1 MSFSRPSQRDD
12 FEIAI
17 VCALKAEFDAVCL
30 VVEEFWDGNQ
40 DIYGKAN
47 GDINCYRTGRIGKHN
62 IILLQLRQMG
72 KAHAAAAAAGLR
84 SSFTR
89 LRLAFLVGGCAA
101 VPQSENANIVLG
113 DIIISTGIV
122 QYDFGRKF
130 PDKFIRKNTGRDNLV
145 KPCKEV
151 GNILTTLQ
159 TPDITNKLTER
170 LATLL
175 IDLQKNAHN
184 KGYGSRYGYPGVH
197 EDKLYKSSYHH
208 KHRDMGCPTCIMAD
222 DSTCDEARITNC
234 EDLGCGVA
242 GLVAGRQRLEEKLQS
257 CRNDDMAYQNPDIF
271 FGLVGSGDS
280 VMKSGCDRDRLAEE
294 EGVIAFEMEA
304 AGFWEDVPTLVV
316 KGVFDYG
323 DSHKNKLWHHF
334 SSATAACA
342 ARAIIERLAQTDQRS
357 TSIYKEVPSDHRIE
371 NNHAISSWQENL
383 INNATTNTRIIG
395 SISENMSLGGSKQS
409 NIINFS
415 NSNRTLERRIVHAQL
430 QFLELITL
438 ICITILI
445 WALKQ

>member
-1 MSFSRPSQRDD
+1 MAVFPSRFHLFASQKRWRLITVMCFSRPSHRDD
-12 FEIAI
+12 FKIAI

-30 VVEEFWDGNQ
+30 VVEEFWDESQ

-47 GDINCYRTGRIGKHN
+47 GDINYYRTGRIGKHN

-72 KAHAAAAAAGLR
+72 KAHAAAAAASLR
-84 SSFTR
+84 SSFNR
-89 LRLAFLVGGCAA
+89 LHLVLLVGGCAA

-130 PDKFIRKNTGRDNLV
+130 PDKFIRKNTDRDNLI
-145 KPCKEV
+145 KPCKDI
-151 GNILTTLQ
+151 GNILATLQ
-159 TPDITNKLTER
+159 TPDITNKLLER

-184 KGYGSRYGYPGVH
+184 KGYGPRYEYPGVY
-197 EDKLYKSSYHH
+197 EDKLYKTNYHH
-208 KHRDMGCPTCIMAD
+208 KHHNMECTTCSMAD

-234 EDLGCGVA
+234 EDLGCEAA
-242 GLVAGRQRLEEKLQS
+242 GLVAGRHRLKEKLQS
-257 CRNDDMAYQNPDIF
+257 CRNDDRTYQNPDIF

-280 VMKSGCDRDRLAEE
+280 VMKSGRDRDRLAEE

-342 ARAIIERLAQTDQRS
+342 ARAIIERLPQTDEQS
-357 TSIYKEVPSDHRIE
+357 TSVFKQGKRLAPFVINASSSQAYK
-371 NNHAISSWQENL
+371 L
-383 INNATTNTRIIG
+383 
-395 SISENMSLGGSKQS
+395 
-409 NIINFS
+409 
-415 NSNRTLERRIVHAQL
+415 
-430 QFLELITL
+430 
-438 ICITILI
+438 
-445 WALKQ
+445 